1 MKNKS
6 HQKGFTLLEIIAA
19 LILVGIIGATLGIG
33 ITQIINGFV
42 FSKKNAETAR
52 KAQLAMIRLVKELK
66 SANISDTPLPTA
78 TSITFS
84 GDATY
89 TVSWSAGNP
98 LTMKNPLTM
107 DSYILTDNVSDFK
120 LTYYDLYNSSA
131 AAYSASATKLIGIT
145 LKLKGAEDIILTF
158 EDRVFVKK
166 P

>member
-1 MKNKS
+1 MRNKYN
-6 HQKGFTLLEIIAA
+6 QKGFTLLEIIAA
-19 LILVGIIGATLGIG
+19 LILVGIIGATLGMG

-66 SANISDTPLPTA
+66 SANILNTPSPPA
-78 TSITFS
+78 AASITFS
-84 GDATY
+84 GDAIY

-98 LTMKNPLTM
+98 LTMNSDT
-107 DSYILTDNVSDFK
+107 LTDNVNKFE
-120 LTYYDLYNSSA
+120 LTYYDSYNSSA
-131 AAYSASATKLIGIT
+131 AAYSASTTLIGIT
-145 LKLKGAEDIILTF
+145 LELKGADDMILIF